1 MDTLNFL
8 WLTTI
13 FEKATNGRNRGVYR
27 LLILDGHGSHP
38 TPEFDLFYKEHN
50 IISLCMPPH
59 SSHLLQ
65 PPNVSCFGV
74 VKRLYGRQIKG
85 LIRTGIYIQKSD
97 FLLAYTMAR
106 TEALSS
112 NTIRSSFAVTGIHP
126 YDPERVLSNLNT

>member
-13 FEKATNGRNRGVYR
+13 FEEATSGRNRGVYR

-59 SSHLLQ
+59 FAAPSSA
-65 PPNVSCFGV
+65 
-74 VKRLYGRQIKG
+74 
-85 LIRTGIYIQKSD
+85 T
-97 FLLAYTMAR
+97 
-106 TEALSS
+106 
-112 NTIRSSFAVTGIHP
+112 
-126 YDPERVLSNLNT
+126 